1 MQIGRIKNVFP
12 KPSVKPVL
20 CDTRPV
26 NMLQLLV
33 KQREAE
39 KEAALNAENETSK
52 DGSENDDGEE
62 NKENM

>member
-1 MQIGRIKNVFP
+1 M
-12 KPSVKPVL
+12 L
-20 CDTRPV
+20 CDTRPGNV
-26 NMLQLLV
+26 LQLLV